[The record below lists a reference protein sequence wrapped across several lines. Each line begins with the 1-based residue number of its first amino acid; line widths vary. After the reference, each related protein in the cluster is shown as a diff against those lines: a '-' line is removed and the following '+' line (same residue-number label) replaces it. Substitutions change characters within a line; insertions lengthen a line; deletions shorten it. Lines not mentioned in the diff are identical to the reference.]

1 VARFASTRTGF
12 ALTER
17 VKRFL
22 GVALVLLL
30 ALGGGFWWIQSQ
42 RAPRVHV
49 TPLASL
55 PPQEQQKR
63 RAQAQKAVEQVKA
76 IARDAKSGESK
87 DFTLQL
93 TQDQLNTL
101 VQDRLKTT
109 NVPLRN
115 PRVGLQNGQ
124 LIFEGDGNYKG
135 IEAPVSAS
143 GTVTAQDGD
152 VAFEIDSLTLGGLP
166 APSQLKEK
174 AQSVVSDGLKKALR
188 EKGSAKI
195 ESVEIGDGILTIKG
209 TTGKAAP

>member
-1 VARFASTRTGF
+1 VARFAPAHTGF
-12 ALTER
+12 ALTEG
-17 VKRFL
+17 VKRFF
-22 GVALVLLL
+22 GVVLVLLL
-30 ALGGGFWWIQSQ
+30 VIGGGFWWIQSQ

-63 RAQAQKAVEQVKA
+63 RAQAQKAIEQVQG

-109 NVPLRN
+109 NLPLRN

-124 LIFEGDGNYKG
+124 LIFEGDGTYKS

-166 APSQLKEK
+166 APSDLKEK
-174 AQSVVSDGLKKALR
+174 AQSVVSDGLKKALK

-195 ESVEIGDGILTIKG
+195 ESVEIGEGTLTIKG
-209 TTGKAAP
+209 TTGK